1 MSLYFGV
8 FFIICLI
15 LIVYL
20 LFVMVWFFLVRLDC
34 DDKILSIEFL
44 VEYLVFLFCLCLV
57 LCYVECGCFGFNL

>member
-1 MSLYFGV
+1 
-8 FFIICLI
+8 
-15 LIVYL
+15 
-20 LFVMVWFFLVRLDC
+20 MVWFFLVRLDC